1 MRCSGLA
8 FFVALVLGVAA
19 ARTVS
24 AEDSPHRIPA
34 AIDLRTAVGLALERS
49 PSLQAMSAR
58 VGQAA
63 ARSRQAGLRPN
74 PELRVEMEDFAGSG
88 GFTGTDEAQATIG
101 IGQILELG
109 GKRRAR
115 LDVAEAAESVVSI
128 DQRRARRDLIAATSR
143 AFYDVLRAQSERALA
158 DDTVRIDEQI
168 VSVVAGRVRAGSSS
182 RVELTKAEVALAG
195 ARMAR
200 SQSERSL
207 LSARRRLAASWG
219 DPEAHFEQAV
229 TSTESVVP
237 PPTLASLLPRIEKT
251 LEIERSAAELR
262 RREAGVAVEE
272 RQRIPNVEVGLGYR
286 RLAGPDDDAMVADL
300 RLPLPIFDRNQ
311 GGVLEAKQRVA
322 SAEAE
327 RRTLIGDLAAS
338 LQESHDALSMAH
350 EEIRA
355 LDDAILPAATTAF
368 EAIREGYREGR
379 FSYLDLLD
387 AERTL
392 NAARKRRIDATTAY
406 QISLVEIDRLV
417 GEQE

>member
-1 MRCSGLA
+1 MRCCGLP
-8 FFVALVLGVAA
+8 FFVVLALGL
-19 ARTVS
+19 S
-24 AEDSPHRIPA
+24 ASLTASAQDSPPRLPA
-34 AIDLRTAVGLALERS
+34 VIDLRTAVSLALERS
-49 PSLQAMSAR
+49 PSIEAMTAR
-58 VGQAA
+58 VGLTA

-88 GFTGTDEAQATIG
+88 AFAGTDEAQTTIG
-101 IGQILELG
+101 VGQVLELG

-128 DQRRARRDLIAATSR
+128 DQRRVRRDLIAATSR
-143 AFYDVLRAQSERALA
+143 AFYEVLRAQSERALA
-158 DDTVRIDEQI
+158 DETVRIDEQI

-182 RVELTKAEVALAG
+182 RVELTKAEVALAR
-195 ARMAR
+195 ARMSR

-207 LSARRRLAASWG
+207 LSARRRLAATWG
-219 DPEAHFEQAV
+219 DSDAHFEEAM
-229 TSTESVVP
+229 SSAESVAP
-237 PPTLASLLPRIEKT
+237 PPTLASLLAGIEKT
-251 LEIERSAAELR
+251 LELERSAAEIR

-272 RQRIPNVEVGLGYR
+272 RQRIPDVEVGLGYR

-311 GGVLEAKQRVA
+311 GSVLEAKQRVA
-322 SAEAE
+322 GAEAE
-327 RRTLIGDLAAS
+327 RRALVVDLAAS
-338 LQESHDALSMAH
+338 LRESHDSLSMAH

-368 EAIREGYREGR
+368 DAIREGYREGR

-392 NAARKRRIDATTAY
+392 NDARKRRIDATTAY
-406 QISLVEIDRLV
+406 QVSLVEIDRLV
-417 GEQE
+417 GEEQ

>member
-1 MRCSGLA
+1 M
-8 FFVALVLGVAA
+8 
-19 ARTVS
+19 T
-24 AEDSPHRIPA
+24 
-34 AIDLRTAVGLALERS
+34 
-49 PSLQAMSAR
+49 AR
-58 VGQAA
+58 VGLTA

-88 GFTGTDEAQATIG
+88 AFAGTDEAQTTIG
-101 IGQILELG
+101 VGQVLELG

-128 DQRRARRDLIAATSR
+128 DQRRVRRDLIAATSR
-143 AFYDVLRAQSERALA
+143 AFYEVLRAQSERALA
-158 DDTVRIDEQI
+158 DETVRIDEQI

-182 RVELTKAEVALAG
+182 RVELTKAEVALAR
-195 ARMAR
+195 ARMSR

-207 LSARRRLAASWG
+207 LSARRRLAATWG
-219 DPEAHFEQAV
+219 DSDAHFEEAM
-229 TSTESVVP
+229 SSAESVAP
-237 PPTLASLLPRIEKT
+237 PPTLASLLAGIEKT
-251 LEIERSAAELR
+251 LELERSAAEIR

-272 RQRIPNVEVGLGYR
+272 RQRIPDVEVGLGYR

-311 GGVLEAKQRVA
+311 GSVLEAKQRVA
-322 SAEAE
+322 GAEAE
-327 RRTLIGDLAAS
+327 RRALVVDLAAS
-338 LQESHDALSMAH
+338 LRESHDSLSMAH

-368 EAIREGYREGR
+368 DAIREGYREGR

-392 NAARKRRIDATTAY
+392 NDARKRRIDATTAY
-406 QISLVEIDRLV
+406 QVSLVEIDRLV
-417 GEQE
+417 GEEQ

>member
-1 MRCSGLA
+1 MRCCGLP
-8 FFVALVLGVAA
+8 FLVALALGLPAP
-19 ARTVS
+19 RTAS
-24 AEDSPHRIPA
+24 AEDSPPRLPA
-34 AIDLRTAVGLALERS
+34 AMDLRTAVSLALERS
-49 PSLQAMSAR
+49 PSLEAMTAR

-74 PELRVEMEDFAGSG
+74 PELRLEVEDFAGSG
-88 GFTGTDEAQATIG
+88 AYTGTDEAQATVG

-115 LDVAEAAESVVSI
+115 LDAAEAAESVVSI

-143 AFYDVLRAQSERALA
+143 AFYDVLRAQSERTLA
-158 DDTVRIDEQI
+158 DETVRIDEQI

-182 RVELTKAEVALAG
+182 RVELTKAEVALTG

-207 LSARRRLAASWG
+207 LSARRRLAATWG
-219 DPEAHFEQAV
+219 DADARFERAV
-229 TSTESVVP
+229 TSAESVAP
-237 PPTLASLLPRIEKT
+237 PPTLAGLLARIEKT
-251 LEIERSAAELR
+251 LELERSAAELR
-262 RREAGVAVEE
+262 RREASVAVEE
-272 RQRIPNVEVGLGYR
+272 RRRIPDVEVGLGYR

-300 RLPLPIFDRNQ
+300 RVPLPIFDRNQ
-311 GGVLEAKQRVA
+311 GGLLEAKQRVA

-327 RRTLIGDLAAS
+327 RRALVGALVAS
-338 LQESHDALSMAH
+338 LRESHDALSMAH
-350 EEIRA
+350 EEILA
-355 LDDAILPAATTAF
+355 LDEAILPAATTAF

-392 NAARKRRIDATTAY
+392 NDARKRRIDVTSAY
-406 QISLVEIDRLV
+406 QVSLVEIDRLL
-417 GEQE
+417 GEME